1 MPRSG
6 GYAKRINAA
15 MRLNTLSPAQG
26 SRKKRKRIGR
36 GPGSGKG
43 GTAGKGHKGQKSRSG
58 AKIPAWFEGGQMP
71 LQRRIPKFG
80 FVNIF
85 KKTFQ
90 IINVESLKR
99 VKSKKKVDIPD
110 LVEAGLIKKANLPVK
125 ILGKGDIDFP
135 LEISAHAASKSAMD
149 KISRA
154 GGTVHLL

>member
-1 MPRSG
+1 
-6 GYAKRINAA
+6 
-15 MRLNTLSPAQG
+15 MRLNTLSPAPG

-90 IINVESLKR
+90 IINVESLIK
-99 VKSKKKVDIPD
+99 VKSKQ
-110 LVEAGLIKKANLPVK
+110 
-125 ILGKGDIDFP
+125 
-135 LEISAHAASKSAMD
+135 
-149 KISRA
+149 ISR
-154 GGTVHLL
+154 